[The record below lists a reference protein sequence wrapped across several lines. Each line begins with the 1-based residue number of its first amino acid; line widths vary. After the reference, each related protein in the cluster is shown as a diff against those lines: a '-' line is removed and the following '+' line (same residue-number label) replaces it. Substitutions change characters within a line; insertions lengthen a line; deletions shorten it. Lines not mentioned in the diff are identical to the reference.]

1 MRRHD
6 PRPCATADSL
16 EPRRLFDS
24 AFPNINVSR
33 TAGNHAEGAITVD
46 PSNPSRLFVAS
57 NAPGVGLFTAI
68 STDGG
73 VTWTRRTV
81 FETDPAPRTDGL
93 PAACCDPSAAFDRFG
108 NLFLT
113 YAHENGDGVEV
124 AVSTDGGANWASA
137 ATFGG
142 DLDQPTVTTGPGSVW
157 VTFARN
163 GSVAAAGAAVTG
175 PGSFGA
181 FALQKVPGSN
191 RANFGDVAVGA
202 GGQVAVTYQRGWRIG
217 VNVDPDGLGP
227 APFARKVVATTT
239 HVGGFDRIPAQTPRG
254 IDAEAALAFDRSAGS
269 GFTGRLYLLYTDEI
283 PDGSDNMDVFLRYS
297 DDNGASWAAPARVS
311 SDTSL
316 ASQFMPRMVVDD
328 TSGELA
334 FSWYDTRLDPGSAD
348 TNGVPGDDVD
358 FFAARA
364 LPAAEGVV
372 FGDDAQVSQG
382 SSNSEAAH
390 NGIDLGDY
398 TGLAFLGGTL
408 YPLWADNSDS
418 TADNPDGRLHEL
430 DQYTAVI
437 PSASLPVPT
446 RVHLGGLPGPTQAQ
460 LVTPRNPKPL
470 GGRPELRFKVRYAAS
485 GGIDPASLDSA
496 DILATGP
503 AGFSATA
510 SLLSDRVGRG
520 GVHTVTYSVAAP
532 SGRWTAANNGTYTL
546 ALRPGEVRDSAG
558 TLAPGVIGS
567 FVVRTSLS

>member
-1 MRRHD
+1 L
-6 PRPCATADSL
+6 L

-24 AFPNINVSR
+24 AFPNVNVSR

-46 PSNPSRLFVAS
+46 PSNPLRLFVAS
-57 NAPGVGLFTAI
+57 NAPGTGLFTA
-68 STDGG
+68 SSADGG

-81 FETDPAPRTDGL
+81 FEIDPAPGVDRL

-124 AVSTDGGANWASA
+124 AVSTDGGANWISA
-137 ATFGG
+137 ASFGG

-163 GSVAAAGAAVTG
+163 GKVAAAGAAVSG

-202 GGQVAVTYQRGWRIG
+202 GGQVAVTYQRGARIG

-254 IDAEAALAFDRSAGS
+254 IDAEAALGFDRSAGS

-283 PDGSDNMDVFLRYS
+283 PNGSANTDLLLRYS
-297 DDNGASWAAPARVS
+297 DDNGATWAAPARVS
-311 SDTSL
+311 SDTGL
-316 ASQFMPRMVVDD
+316 TAQFMPRMAVDD
-328 TSGELA
+328 ASGELA
-334 FSWYDTRLDPGSAD
+334 FAWYDTRLDPGPGD
-348 TNGVPGDDVD
+348 TNGVPDDDVD

-364 LPAAEGVV
+364 RPAAEGVV

-382 SSNSEAAH
+382 ASNSEAAN

-418 TADNPDGRLHEL
+418 TGDNPDGRLHEL
-430 DQYTAVI
+430 DQYTAVV
-437 PSASLPVPT
+437 PSASLPLPS
-446 RVHLGGLPGPTQAQ
+446 RVHLGGLGPARAQ
-460 LVTPRNPKPL
+460 LVSPPDPKPL
-470 GGRPELRFKVRYAAS
+470 GGRPEVRFKVRYAAS
-485 GGIDPASLDSA
+485 GGIDPASLDPA

-510 SLLSDRVGRG
+510 AFLSDRVGRD

-546 ALRPGEVRDSAG
+546 ALRSGEVRDTAG
-558 TLAPGVIGS
+558 APLPPGVIGS
-567 FVVRTSLS
+567 FVVRTGIS